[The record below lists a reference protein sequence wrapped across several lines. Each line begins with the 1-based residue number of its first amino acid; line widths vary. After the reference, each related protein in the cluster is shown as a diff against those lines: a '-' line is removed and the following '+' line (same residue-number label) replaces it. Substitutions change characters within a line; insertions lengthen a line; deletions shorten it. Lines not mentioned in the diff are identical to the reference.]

1 MKSIVHLAK
10 TTLSLIIAG
19 LIHTSTFGQWTT
31 NTAVNTPVDAASNSN
46 QPLSVTSSDG
56 KTFIS
61 YYKQDGGNYNMYLQL
76 LDAQGVKQFGSS
88 GQLISSFPS
97 GSATFVYHLALDQ
110 NDNAIISF
118 QDERTGSQA
127 AVAYKVTTGGT
138 HLWGN
143 NGVVLGQGLAP
154 HAAALPSGDVVIGWN
169 PAISGSISYQK
180 YDASGT
186 GVWPIVKS
194 YVHPGGGN
202 ISFPRMFALSNN
214 EFIMLYKKPA
224 GTFFITNVYA
234 QRFDLNGDPV
244 WPAPVMLSTGVT
256 NFVNA
261 INFVPD
267 GSDGLYCSFP
277 AAVTSPV
284 SNEGIVQH
292 LRSDGSLGFGITG
305 VKFTTATNINEYEN
319 FLAIDTVNQAI
330 WMTEI
335 QTDINQNNAGVFV
348 QKFDTSGNRLFGNSA
363 IQLLPISAPFY
374 RPGGI
379 SMMDSSAVVVYTDDA
394 TNQINAIKVNP
405 DGSNAW
411 IPFNTLLCSVSDVK
425 SDPSLGLYRNDQ
437 VVLVWSD
444 GRGGSDGVYAQNI
457 NTVGGVGPV
466 GLMDNTNGTDLTAS
480 VFPNPARSGDF
491 VNLIIQNQFDSKVK
505 IELLNASDDIVS
517 MKDATVYANENTTIT
532 FNLLK
537 VTSGIY
543 TIRLTLPSEVRIV
556 RLIVLN

>member
-1 MKSIVHLAK
+1 MKHYYNTGSLLLFFSFLFF
-10 TTLSLIIAG
+10 TLPS
-19 LIHTSTFGQWTT
+19 HSQWTS
-31 NTAVNTPVDAASNSN
+31 NTALNTPVDPASNSN
-46 QPLSVTSSDG
+46 QPLSVTTSDG

-61 YYKQDGGNYNMYLQL
+61 YYKQDGSNYNMYLQL

-88 GQLISSFPS
+88 GQLISSYPS
-97 GSATFVYHLALDQ
+97 GSATFVYNLALDQ

-127 AVAYKVTTGGT
+127 GVAYKVTTGGT
-138 HLWGN
+138 QLWGSS
-143 NGVVLGQGLAP
+143 GVVLGPGLAP

-169 PAISGSISYQK
+169 PATSGSISYQK
-180 YDASGT
+180 YDAAGT
-186 GVWPIVKS
+186 GVWPSVKS
-194 YVHPGGGN
+194 YTHPGGGN

-244 WPAPVMLSTGVT
+244 WPSPVMLSTGVT

-267 GSDGLYCSFP
+267 GNDGLYCSFP

-305 VKFTTATNINEYEN
+305 AKFTTATNINEYEN
-319 FLAIDTVNQAI
+319 FLAIDTVNQAL

-394 TNQINAIKVNP
+394 TNQINAAKINP
-405 DGSNAW
+405 DGTTAW
-411 IPFNTLLCSVSDVK
+411 LPFNTLLCSVSNVK

-457 NTVGGVGPV
+457 TKDGLIGPTGISNISDGT
-466 GLMDNTNGTDLTAS
+466 GLLISA
-480 VFPNPARSGDF
+480 FPNPVKSGDYF
-491 VNLIIQNQFDSKVK
+491 NLSIQNRYDAEIKF
-505 IELLNASDDIVS
+505 ELLNASGSILSVNTDYVL
-517 MKDATVYANENTTIT
+517 ANEEKLVSI
-532 FNLLK
+532 NLK
-537 VTSGIY
+537 NVSSGIY
-543 TIRLTLPSEVRIV
+543 SV
-556 RLIVLN
+556 RLILGTEVRVVRLAVTN

>member
-1 MKSIVHLAK
+1 MKHRYNIG
-10 TTLSLIIAG
+10 SLLLIFLFLFIAFPS
-19 LIHTSTFGQWTT
+19 HSQWTT
-31 NTAVNTPVDAASNSN
+31 NTALNTPVDPASNSN
-46 QPLSVTSSDG
+46 QPLSVTTSDG

-61 YYKQDGGNYNMYLQL
+61 YYKQDGSNYNMYLQL
-76 LDAQGVKQFGSS
+76 LDAQGVKQFGAS

-110 NDNAIISF
+110 YNNAIIGF
-118 QDERTGSQA
+118 QDERTGVQA
-127 AVAYKVTTGGT
+127 CVAYKVTTTGS

-143 NGVVLGQGLAP
+143 NGVVLGSGLTP
-154 HAAALPSGDVVIGWN
+154 HAAALPSGDVIIGWN
-169 PAISGSISYQK
+169 PTASGTIHYQK
-180 YDASGT
+180 YDASGA
-186 GVWPIVKS
+186 GVWPVAKS

-202 ISFPRMFALSNN
+202 ISFPRMFALSNS

-244 WPAPVMLSTGVT
+244 WLAPVMLSTGVT

-267 GSDGLYCSFP
+267 GADGLYCSFP

-305 VKFTTATNINEYEN
+305 AKFTTATNINEYEN
-319 FLAIDTVNQAI
+319 FLAIDTLNQFL

-348 QKFDTSGNRLFGNSA
+348 QKFDTSGNRRFGNNA

-394 TNQINAIKVNP
+394 TNQINAAKISP
-405 DGSNAW
+405 DGTTAW
-411 IPFNTLLCSVSDVK
+411 LPFNTLICSVSDVK

-457 NTVGGVGPV
+457 NTDGGIGPV
-466 GLMDNTNGTDLTAS
+466 GLADYSGGSGLNTS
-480 VFPNPARSGDF
+480 VFPNPAVSGELL
-491 VNLIIQNQFDSKVK
+491 NLILETKSESDVK
-505 IELLNASDDIVS
+505 IELLNASGSVLLSESIS
-517 MKDATVYANENTTIT
+517 MDAIERQKID
-532 FNLLK
+532 FDLK
-537 VTSGIY
+537 NVPAGLYVIKAASGFD
-543 TIRLTLPSEVRIV
+543 VRIIKV
-556 RLIVLN
+556 VIIN